1 MDWKFFLIIL
11 MLTVVSFVNTFLVI
25 LGIRKIWGT
34 VGFMGKY
41 GKYIFVPIVV
51 IIYNFMI
58 IMGGD
63 KWMYVLAA
71 IPFLVMLGL
80 YVFIRFSTETDDPAN
95 MPKKELSSK
104 SKRIHAAREKRH
116 QQQQKSEE

>member
-25 LGIRKIWGT
+25 LALRKLCASD
-34 VGFMGKY
+34 GFMNKY
-41 GKYIFVPIVV
+41 GKYILIPVV
-51 IIYNFMI
+51 VVAYNFII

-71 IPFLVMLGL
+71 IPFLIMLGL

-95 MPKKELSSK
+95 APKKELSNK
-104 SKRIHAAREKRH
+104 SKRIHEAREKRH
-116 QQQQKSEE
+116 QHQKAEE

>member
-25 LGIRKIWGT
+25 LGIRKIWGQD
-34 VGFMGKY
+34 GFMGKY
-41 GKYIFVPIVV
+41 GKYIFIPIVV
-51 IIYNFMI
+51 IAYNFII

-71 IPFLVMLGL
+71 LPLLVMLGL
-80 YVFIRFSTETDDPAN
+80 YVFIRFSSETDDPSKQ
-95 MPKKELSSK
+95 PKKELSNK
-104 SKRIHAAREKRH
+104 SKRIHEAREKRH
-116 QQQQKSEE
+116 QHQKTEA